1 MKSSAE
7 YGGIFVADTTPA
19 IVDQVREWM
28 AYSPD
33 PCEVHGFASGREL
46 LRRLDYQN
54 PDLLISDVN
63 LPQFDALTAL
73 RTLRGS
79 RIPVV
84 LTAQDSRD
92 DARLAVEGLLAGAGD
107 VWLKRRRQGSLRL
120 AMGHRP
126 FLRRTASFLRP
137 TSGGPAIQSSCR
149 WLRLD
154 ASQGRIQVGCP
165 YSDLLPG
172 RRRLTLAMGSVAT
185 TARLFGSL
193 LLPDQSASPLVVRLP
208 HAANFG
214 PALQEALSRRW
225 NRAVLELEKEEK
237 VRCGQW
243 RLLPGRSLLEVTSNG
258 EPSDGGG
265 TIAGWSSNRLVD
277 EERSSC
283 AQLERLQDAPPGSL
297 AILLTELPGPTMLTS
312 LEQLLAH
319 GQLVLLHVQAV
330 RDGWHRLSSTLD
342 SKRVLAFPQ
351 EAPDGLLRRSS

>member
-1 MKSSAE
+1 VKPSSE
-7 YGGIFVADTTPA
+7 YGVIFVADTTRT

-28 AYSPD
+28 TDSPD

-46 LRRLDYQN
+46 LRRLDYQS

-79 RIPVV
+79 QIPVV

-92 DARLAVEGLLAGAGD
+92 DARLAVEGLLAGAAD
-107 VWLKRRRQGSLRL
+107 VWHKRRRQGSLRL

-126 FLRRTASFLRP
+126 FLRKTALVLQP
-137 TSGGPAIQSSCR
+137 AAEGPAIQSSCR

-154 ASQGRIQVGCP
+154 ASDDRVQVGCA

-172 RRRLTLAMGSVAT
+172 RRRLTLAMGNTNT

-208 HAANFG
+208 HAASFG

-225 NRAVLELEKEEK
+225 NRAVLELEKTER

-243 RLLPGRSLLEVTSNG
+243 RLLPGRSVLEVSQG
-258 EPSDGGG
+258 GKPDDGG
-265 TIAGWSSNRLVD
+265 TIAGWGPNRLVD

-297 AILLTELPGPTMLTS
+297 AVLLTELPGPTMLTP
-312 LEQLLAH
+312 LVQLLARD
-319 GQLVLLHVQAV
+319 QLVLLHVQAV
-330 RDGWHRLSSTLD
+330 RDAWHSLSPELD
-342 SKRVLAFPQ
+342 SQRVLAFPQ
-351 EAPDGLLRRSS
+351 LATDGLLRRSS